1 MVEPPGPVGPA
12 ASWLSGLIEAPH
24 GRLNEEG
31 SRTMHTRRLVLAALF
46 AAIPVILSYVPGSI
60 PVAGAKL
67 LPWQHAVNGLAG
79 VLIGPWYAALAA
91 TVAAILRNL
100 LQIGTPL
107 AFPGGI
113 PGALVVG
120 IAYSVWRRPWVAL
133 LEPLG
138 TGPVGAT
145 IGALIV
151 APAIMD
157 KAIPWLTLQYLFL
170 ASSIPGA
177 VLGWL
182 LLQALERTGAT
193 RAISREIR

>member
-1 MVEPPGPVGPA
+1 M
-12 ASWLSGLIEAPH
+12 
-24 GRLNEEG
+24 R
-31 SRTMHTRRLVLAALF
+31 TRRLVVAAFF
-46 AAIPVILSYVPGSI
+46 AAIPVVLSYVPGSI

-67 LPWQHAVNGLAG
+67 LPWQHAVNAMAG
-79 VLIGPWYAALAA
+79 VIVGPWYAALAA

-120 IAYSVWRRPWVAL
+120 LAYQVWRRSWVGL

-138 TGPVGAT
+138 TGPIGAT

-151 APAIMD
+151 APAVMG
-157 KAIPWLTLQYLFL
+157 KAIPWLTLEYLFL

-182 LLQALERTGAT
+182 GLRALERTGAT
-193 RAISREIR
+193 RMLLR

>member
-1 MVEPPGPVGPA
+1 MQ
-12 ASWLSGLIEAPH
+12 
-24 GRLNEEG
+24 
-31 SRTMHTRRLVLAALF
+31 TRKLVLGAFFAAL
-46 AAIPVILSYVPGSI
+46 PVVLSFVPGSI

-67 LPWQHAVNGLAG
+67 LPWQHMTNVIAG
-79 VLIGPWYAALAA
+79 ILIGPWYAALAA

-100 LQIGTPL
+100 FGVGTLL

-120 IAYSVWRRPWVAL
+120 FAYQLWHRDWLGL

-151 APAIMD
+151 APSLMSR
-157 KAIPWLTLQYLFL
+157 AIPMSTLMYAFL

-177 VLGWL
+177 VVGYLIVKI
-182 LLQALERTGAT
+182 LQRVGVVQIASTAP
-193 RAISREIR
+193 

>member
-1 MVEPPGPVGPA
+1 MQ
-12 ASWLSGLIEAPH
+12 
-24 GRLNEEG
+24 
-31 SRTMHTRRLVLAALF
+31 TRKLVLGAFFAAL
-46 AAIPVILSYVPGSI
+46 PVVLSFVPGAI

-67 LPWQHAVNGLAG
+67 LPWQHMTNVLAG
-79 VLIGPWYAALAA
+79 VLLGPWYAALAA

-100 LQIGTPL
+100 FGVGTLL

-120 IAYSVWRRPWVAL
+120 FGYKYLRRDWAGL

-145 IGALIV
+145 IGALVV
-151 APAIMD
+151 APALMD
-157 KAIPWLTLQYLFL
+157 RAIPLLTLQYLFL

-177 VLGWL
+177 LVGFL
-182 LLQALERTGAT
+182 LLKVLQRLHVPLVVQPGA
-193 RAISREIR
+193 R